1 MNAIELLKT
10 DHETVSG
17 LFKSFEAAKKSESED
32 EKQQIVARIC
42 EELEA
47 HAAVEEELFYPAVE
61 SRAQEDEKAEESVKE
76 AHEEHALV
84 KGLVAELSGM
94 SGDDGQFEAK
104 VKVLKDLVEHH
115 VEEEEGTMMPRARKL
130 LSSEELEELGAR
142 LERRKEE
149 LRSDTA
155 RSGSQRSSSSRS
167 GSRRAS
173 QSPSRAR
180 SSSTASARGSRSS
193 GTPKPSRKRTNG
205 RTRSSR

>member
-32 EKQQIVARIC
+32 EKQQIVAKIC

-61 SRAQEDEKAEESVKE
+61 SRAQDDEKAEESVKE

-94 SGDDGQFEAK
+94 SADHDQFEAK

-130 LSSEELEELGAR
+130 LSGEELEELGAR
-142 LERRKEE
+142 VERRKQE
-149 LRSDTA
+149 LRSEPA
-155 RSGSQRSSSSRS
+155 RSGSQRASGRS

-173 QSPSRAR
+173 QSPSRSR
-180 SSSTASARGSRSS
+180 SSSTASARASRSS
-193 GTPKPSRKRTNG
+193 GTPKPSRKRSDG
-205 RTRSSR
+205 RTRRSR